1 MNGNDEKKE
10 DQDKELADREDIE
23 KVKSKTGLYLLVVLN
38 TYFGISLNFV
48 DFSFFTKPREFF
60 YPCDAEEIWKVE
72 KAEDAS
78 HVDTVNYRKDPLREI
93 SLGFHHFPNELIR
106 TARKT

>member
-1 MNGNDEKKE
+1 MNGNDEEKE
-10 DQDKELADREDIE
+10 DQDKELTDREHIE

-38 TYFGISLNFV
+38 TYYGISLNFV
-48 DFSFFTKPREFF
+48 DFSFFTKSREFF